1 MASNRP
7 YDFYKRKPTDTVWWV
22 DTAIWGEVGLML
34 FSFDRKTIYN
44 LFLDYRKL
52 PPDLKAIFDKDNPE
66 LVRLL
71 FS

>member
-7 YDFYKRKPTDTVWWV
+7 YDFYKRKPTDAVWWV
-22 DTAIWGEVGLML
+22 DTAIWEEDGLML
-34 FSFDRKTIYN
+34 FSFDRKKVYN
-44 LFLDYRKL
+44 LYQDYPKL